1 MLQVHDQH
9 RHSYALLE
17 YLVGIAGYSNTNEEP
32 ARLLQNRCLYE
43 VCICKLLT
51 ELPFYFYLLPLLIHK
66 AAPSL
71 LNSEVPSVRN
81 FRRFLNTFCKGF
93 PPKHTD
99 N

>member
-17 YLVGIAGYSNTNEEP
+17 YLVGIAGYSHTNEEP
-32 ARLLQNRCLYE
+32 ARLLQNRCMYE

-71 LNSEVPSVRN
+71 LNSELPTV
-81 FRRFLNTFCKGF
+81 LETFGGF
-93 PPKHTD
+93 
-99 N
+99 